1 MTPGQVRLAMTSVEA
16 HEAAVDALRRFR
28 FFAGVSM
35 EQGRSVREVFME
47 PVKVQVRVGDG
58 KSARDIVEA
67 EIDPAVIEAALS
79 VKVRELTRELDLLGV
94 RSADNLARDTGG
106 NVAAFAPARRG
117 GPI

>member
-1 MTPGQVRLAMTSVEA
+1 MTPGQVKLAMTSVEA

-28 FFAGVSM
+28 FFAGVSLD
-35 EQGRSVREVFME
+35 

-67 EIDPAVIEAALS
+67 EIDPGIIEAALS
-79 VKVRELTRELDLLGV
+79 DLVRKLTRELDLLGV
-94 RSADNLARDTGG
+94 RSADNLARDGGG
-106 NVAAFAPARRG
+106 NVAAFIPARRG

>member
-28 FFAGVSM
+28 FFVGVGLS
-35 EQGRSVREVFME
+35 GGVD
-47 PVKVQVRVGDG
+47 PVKVTMRVGDG
-58 KSARDIVEA
+58 KLPRDFVEA
-67 EIDPAVIEAALS
+67 QIDPAIIEAALS
-79 VKVRELTRELDLLGV
+79 AKVRELTRELDLLGV

-106 NVAAFAPARRG
+106 TVAQFAARRG

>member
-1 MTPGQVRLAMTSVEA
+1 MTPGQVKLAMTSIEA

-28 FFAGVSM
+28 FFAGVSLD
-35 EQGRSVREVFME
+35 
-47 PVKVQVRVGDG
+47 PVKVSVRVGDG
-58 KSARDIVEA
+58 NSARDTVHA

-79 VKVRELTRELDLLGV
+79 DQVRKLTRELDLLGV

-106 NVAAFAPARRG
+106 TVAQFAARRG

>member
-1 MTPGQVRLAMTSVEA
+1 MTPGQVKLAMTSVEA

-28 FFAGVSM
+28 FFAGMS
-35 EQGRSVREVFME
+35 ME

-67 EIDPAVIEAALS
+67 EIDPAAIEAALS
-79 VKVRELTRELDLLGV
+79 ARVRQLTRELDLLGV
-94 RSADNLARDTGG
+94 KSADNLARDAGG
-106 NVAAFAPARRG
+106 TVAQFAARRG

>member
-28 FFAGVSM
+28 FFAGVSLD
-35 EQGRSVREVFME
+35 

-58 KSARDIVEA
+58 KSARDMVEA
-67 EIDPAVIEAALS
+67 EIDPAIIEAALS
-79 VKVRELTRELDLLGV
+79 DLVRKLTRELDLLGV
-94 RSADNLARDTGG
+94 RSADNLARDAGG
-106 NVAAFAPARRG
+106 NVAAFIPARRG